1 MDRNALDWLFST
13 SPQAIAALV
22 GLILAGVSFIYGKID
37 DRIEADATLAEIG
50 LEVKSRIHS
59 RLRNLLSW
67 TVGIII
73 ADLLCL
79 FFNPMTSCLISSN
92 AEWQFYVYIFIAV
105 MILSLNIGLLYKT
118 VCFVKITMNPSF
130 VASTIKDLSKDYN
143 NKELTNTNV
152 VEVSDFIQH
161 FIQLERIL
169 RNSDLFSDKKDNYH
183 KPLPL
188 SQMLRDLYNLQI
200 INREDYHNIREINR
214 IRNLVLHGGDIQK
227 IDGILEKPDTKILIL
242 PSILFVG
249 L

>member
-1 MDRNALDWLFST
+1 
-13 SPQAIAALV
+13 
-22 GLILAGVSFIYGKID
+22 
-37 DRIEADATLAEIG
+37 
-50 LEVKSRIHS
+50 
-59 RLRNLLSW
+59 
-67 TVGIII
+67 
-73 ADLLCL
+73 
-79 FFNPMTSCLISSN
+79 
-92 AEWQFYVYIFIAV
+92 
-105 MILSLNIGLLYKT
+105 
-118 VCFVKITMNPSF
+118 MNPSF

-227 IDGILEKPDTKILIL
+227 IDGMIDLKLQEITNKIQIAVKNTDLHAK
-242 PSILFVG
+242 
-249 L
+249 